1 MGVDAFIQKL
11 ASFFASHLVEVLFSI
26 LLPLIR
32 AMISGGNV
40 LHLVGP
46 QLSTETHT
54 KTKTY

>member
-1 MGVDAFIQKL
+1 MGVDAFVQKP
-11 ASFFASHLVEVLFSI
+11 ASFASLLVEALLSI
-26 LLPLIR
+26 LLPLVR